1 MRGQKFRLICMH
13 ALRLYRSSLTVRLVR
28 STSSSCS
35 CSVRPHSA
43 VTNFRSKDPLRQVHT
58 NYMPTSHINY
68 CERLVCGQR
77 YLRRRVKKNEDE
89 TLKKAVERYGTSKWA
104 RVASLLPR
112 KSIKQCIA
120 RWYEWLHPTINL
132 AEWSREEEEKLLHH
146 AKLMPLQW
154 QAIADIVGRTAAQCL
169 YHYERLL
176 DAAQKKN
183 SVVVSDDPRRLR
195 PGEIDPSQEGRLAWS
210 DPVDVDE
217 DKKEVLSDAQARLA
231 STKGKKDKMKNHETQ
246 HEEARG
252 LKVLPKKR
260 DIEMAGLL
268 SSSSSV
274 DMKKRKID
282 RATKIPFEKK
292 ASAGLC
298 DVLEVKRFANK
309 MDEKCDDVKQQKV
322 DDGEV
327 QFEQHCNYWKKNGK
341 FFHATK
347 SAGSTSN
354 SGASKKESEACQG
367 SKSPVDDFKLHPS
380 NVRSNFTAPPTS
392 FSPRVARSRI
402 HRHSFDHGNW
412 RGGFQSSGASSRA
425 SFLALKTEC
434 RTHYEVLGID
444 KTATSDQV
452 KRSYHKL
459 ARVYHPDKSKVMSHA
474 DLFKDMTAAYSV
486 LSDKSARDAQLSAS
500 HLAKVACGQLEPC
513 LKRDLPP

>member
-1 MRGQKFRLICMH
+1 MRTLI
-13 ALRLYRSSLTVRLVR
+13 
-28 STSSSCS
+28 
-35 CSVRPHSA
+35 
-43 VTNFRSKDPLRQVHT
+43 K
-58 NYMPTSHINY
+58 
-68 CERLVCGQR
+68 GGGW
-77 YLRRRVKKNEDE
+77 KKNEDE

-260 DIEMAGLL
+260 DLEMAGLL

-292 ASAGLC
+292 ASARLC

-327 QFEQHCNYWKKNGK
+327 QFEQQYRNRTQTSSTFLFGQAYKNRNPVAITGKKNGN

-412 RGGFQSSGASSRA
+412 RGGFQSSGARSRA

-452 KRSYHKL
+452 KRSYQKL

-486 LSDKSARDAQLSAS
+486 LSDKSARDAYDIELMKKNSGNFY
-500 HLAKVACGQLEPC
+500 KN
-513 LKRDLPP
+513 